1 MGTVSYTAPT
11 SATLAHRCRR
21 GLLAVMLLAVVAP
34 HPPTLE
40 AQIVRGQVINALSLQ
55 AVPQATVLL
64 LRGERGDTVAGSLD

>member
-1 MGTVSYTAPT
+1 
-11 SATLAHRCRR
+11 
-21 GLLAVMLLAVVAP
+21 MLLAVVAP